1 MRCFL
6 FRRLFCP
13 AARNNFLN
21 ALGRKKVG
29 LGQLAGRFPS
39 QGTLVNLSVSG
50 AGFLFA
56 PVLLPLG
63 AAAARF
69 SGHVQIPAVNIS
81 LNSFYQFLRQYVRRV
96 LVAHTAPPKIEISGR
111 RKGFCK
117 LSVPVYA
124 MQQPLLHAAEAPFVI
139 AGFPPCSFWIKNA
152 RVSTYPACTGEHAS
166 RGRKPSLFWRG
177 RKSLPQGKQGG
188 SGGICQVCVPKG
200 STKQR
205 AVPSKRPLHW
215 IQLRITLTEN
225 ADIHTTPFCQ
235 VKPPE
240 SRQPGNL
247 SVIILRETQNV
258 K

>member
-1 MRCFL
+1 MPHPFDKEDKSFQIGRPLRFCC
-6 FRRLFCP
+6 RRSLPFHFACWP
-13 AARNNFLN
+13 CAPCMACILSSGKGGDARGLTAIESSRAGLSSAATRLE
-21 ALGRKKVG
+21 LR
-29 LGQLAGRFPS
+29 
-39 QGTLVNLSVSG
+39 
-50 AGFLFA
+50 A
-56 PVLLPLG
+56 P
-63 AAAARF
+63 
-69 SGHVQIPAVNIS
+69 
-81 LNSFYQFLRQYVRRV
+81 
-96 LVAHTAPPKIEISGR
+96 
-111 RKGFCK
+111 
-117 LSVPVYA
+117 
-124 MQQPLLHAAEAPFVI
+124 AAEAPFVI

>member
-1 MRCFL
+1 MQAFGSCLRH
-6 FRRLFCP
+6 
-13 AARNNFLN
+13 AA
-21 ALGRKKVG
+21 ALAACGRSPVRHS
-29 LGQLAGRFPS
+29 QFPS
-39 QGTLVNLSVSG
+39 LQ
-50 AGFLFA
+50 
-56 PVLLPLG
+56 LLD
-63 AAAARF
+63 
-69 SGHVQIPAVNIS
+69 
-81 LNSFYQFLRQYVRRV
+81 
-96 LVAHTAPPKIEISGR
+96 
-111 RKGFCK
+111 
-117 LSVPVYA
+117 
-124 MQQPLLHAAEAPFVI
+124 
-139 AGFPPCSFWIKNA
+139 KNA

-247 SVIILRETQNV
+247 FVIILREKQNV